1 MNKSVLIFGLI
12 CCAVSA
18 AAAAAPT
25 PAPANVT
32 LLKQQRADALTQ
44 NDLIGQL
51 QAAQAAK
58 DWPKAEALVQR
69 LIAMD
74 PEDWQYRQALADVQ
88 LKEGRYAAAADS
100 YVAALAAAA
109 KAKLNPA
116 IRQAMA
122 LMYTNQGNAYVKL
135 KRNAEAI
142 KAYTQAAQLSDH
154 PATAWFNL
162 CAVQYNLGQMDGA
175 LAACDKAIAADP
187 AKADAYFIKGSV
199 LMGNSSVDA
208 AGKTVAPAGT
218 LEALQKYL
226 ALAPKGPHAADVQ
239 QMLDYLNGAPPK

>member
-1 MNKSVLIFGLI
+1 MNKSTLLFGLI
-12 CCAVSA
+12 FWAASA
-18 AAAAAPT
+18 GAAAPT
-25 PAPANVT
+25 LARANIT
-32 LLKQQRADALTQ
+32 LLKQQRADAVAE
-44 NDLIGQL
+44 NDLITQL

-58 DWPKAEALVQR
+58 DWPKAEVLAAKLTI
-69 LIAMD
+69 LD
-74 PEDWQYRQALADVQ
+74 PQDWQYRQALADVQ
-88 LKEGRYAAAADS
+88 LKAGKYAAAADS

-109 KAKLNPA
+109 RAKLSPA

-135 KRNAEAI
+135 KRNDEAI

-162 CAVQYNLGQMDGA
+162 CAIQYNLGQMDGA

-199 LMGNSSVDA
+199 LVSNSSVDS

-218 LEALQKYL
+218 VEALQKYL
-226 ALAPKGPHAADVQ
+226 ALAPDGPHAADVK
-239 QMLDYLNGAPPK
+239 QMLDFLGASPK